1 MEGRDVVALRVLCAR
16 GGRRGWG
23 RVSVGGARRCV
34 PPRTSKVPRRRRG
47 SGSLRLRGNAS
58 APYGRALHTRRGERR
73 GRRGKKKGSRRRQC
87 PVACC
92 LWFFWKRRGVE
103 ARGRAERGC
112 SGLTRV
118 GSADRAAERKEARER
133 ERERKRERKIRFLF
147 FAMLKEREVE
157 QRFDSSGQRRRV

>member
-1 MEGRDVVALRVLCAR
+1 M
-16 GGRRGWG
+16 
-23 RVSVGGARRCV
+23 
-34 PPRTSKVPRRRRG
+34 
-47 SGSLRLRGNAS
+47 
-58 APYGRALHTRRGERR
+58 
-73 GRRGKKKGSRRRQC
+73 
-87 PVACC
+87 
-92 LWFFWKRRGVE
+92 E